1 MTHLS
6 YSSIRCVQFNRIV
19 RFGQIG
25 RFYLS
30 GRVTHGTPFVGL
42 VFDLHSRRNA
52 ELIQIVTKD
61 SGDNPA
67 GIGRYAIRGCQK
79 TELPLKSPIIVKQT
93 RGTPP
98 EARFFKAEFRQWVGS
113 RMFARPPDDRGS
125 TPKKIFTGQ
134 AEQMG
139 CHCEPKLVRFQNEAA
154 NLGSSLLQD

>member
-6 YSSIRCVQFNRIV
+6 YPSIRCVQFNRIV

-25 RFYLS
+25 RFHLS

-42 VFDLHSRRNA
+42 VFDLRSRRNV

-125 TPKKIFTGQ
+125 APKKIS
-134 AEQMG
+134 
-139 CHCEPKLVRFQNEAA
+139 PVRLNKWVVIANQNWYAYQNETA